1 MKNPLWARISKL
13 ETFSC
18 TSMTKHSHLLGLA
31 GSQAWEGWQTRSSA
45 MNIAPWIN
53 YKWYDKWIDW
63 WQMYRL
69 YNWVDTRRNIFLLYV
84 GALPRPLLAKFT
96 SIYLNTSWFYSIY
109 LNLSR
114 FTSIYHGLPQFTHRW
129 RCKQMVFKQ
138 LQITHEW
145 QTSCKT
151 CHKMALLTDIN
162 HTLWKVNHYVTK
174 NSKKNTTPGILKFN
188 YMRECN

>member
-1 MKNPLWARISKL
+1 MTDLTVPVFTLWFVS
-13 ETFSC
+13 
-18 TSMTKHSHLLGLA
+18 
-31 GSQAWEGWQTRSSA
+31 WETRSSA
-45 MNIAPWIN
+45 INIAPWIN

-84 GALPRPLLAKFT
+84 GALPRPLLAKFI

-109 LNLSR
+109 LNLWR
-114 FTSIYHGLPQFTHRW
+114 FTSIYHCLPQFTHRW

-151 CHKMALLTDIN
+151 CHKMALLPDIN
-162 HTLWKVNHYVTK
+162 HTLWKVNHYATK
-174 NSKKNTTPGILKFN
+174 ISKTNTTPGIYKFN
-188 YMRECN
+188 YTLTW

>member
-1 MKNPLWARISKL
+1 MSK
-13 ETFSC
+13 
-18 TSMTKHSHLLGLA
+18 K
-31 GSQAWEGWQTRSSA
+31 TRSSA

-174 NSKKNTTPGILKFN
+174 NSKKNTTPGIHKFN

>member
-1 MKNPLWARISKL
+1 
-13 ETFSC
+13 
-18 TSMTKHSHLLGLA
+18 
-31 GSQAWEGWQTRSSA
+31 
-45 MNIAPWIN
+45 MND
-53 YKWYDKWIDW
+53 KWYDKRIDW
-63 WQMYRL
+63 LQMDRL

-174 NSKKNTTPGILKFN
+174 SSKKVSHSLTHRDQTHRSDQVYLGPIK
-188 YMRECN
+188 REKDEINHGKLR